1 MGDFVLPKDA
11 KTPLIFVAGGIGLT
25 PFHSIFEWLAA
36 SGEQRDIRFIYGV
49 RSENDIIFQ
58 DTFDRANIHATIV
71 VSDPSDSWGGLRGNL
86 DAETVL
92 GLERPN
98 DDTLIYMSGP
108 EPMVEA
114 LEADFEKHG
123 VVKRQLVGDFFP
135 GYPAI

>member
-1 MGDFVLPKDA
+1 
-11 KTPLIFVAGGIGLT
+11 
-25 PFHSIFEWLAA
+25 
-36 SGEQRDIRFIYGV
+36 
-49 RSENDIIFQ
+49 
-58 DTFDRANIHATIV
+58 
-71 VSDPSDSWGGLRGNL
+71 LRGNL
-86 DAETVL
+86 DAETVQ